1 MRPRHCRYIPSVTG
15 CRRNMDHIGI
25 HIGGEV
31 IIHCSVEVKT
41 RKTSDKGWTHYAIPK
56 GMEGEIPVV
65 TRPTIRKGSVGPYVA
80 ECQEALLKR
89 GYDLWKYGADGKF
102 GDMTVKRINYIRSVD
117 PMAYTYLVK
126 ALQLLQP
133 QGYFNDSI
141 L

>member
-102 GDMTVKRINYIRSVD
+102 GDMTVKCISSIFGLSIFFYS
-117 PMAYTYLVK
+117 AAHELF
-126 ALQLLQP
+126 QSLLK
-133 QGYFNDSI
+133 SR